1 MISRFIPKPYHFRL
15 LALASSKPQVCPHSP
30 LNPNFTPLFR
40 PFSSN
45 GNNSNNNGKD
55 RSLFDLLKSGESDA
69 KSNPL
74 FTEESRSL
82 SGVTNACSGANE
94 DESWLKEDDDGENE
108 NIFGEGSEEIKGASG
123 GGAGHDWTMTD
134 GFKDWS
140 FEEEENADVFGLE
153 DGEMQTDSGARE
165 TQSKINMEYEELER
179 EEKELTAIVKG
190 PDRAFGDLIAASGIT
205 DEMLDSLIVLKDF
218 DGIKG
223 LPPLR
228 DIEDMRLEKSG
239 RKSPRFAMEL
249 QKQEDLAKSRV
260 RLVDEKGRAYGTG
273 RRKCSI
279 ARVWVM
285 PGDGKFFVNDKE
297 FDAYFPMLDHRA
309 ALLRPF
315 AETKT
320 LGLWDVKCTVQ
331 GGGTS
336 GQVGAI
342 QLGISRALQNWEPGF
357 RIVLRDGGYLTR
369 DPRVVERKKPGQAKA
384 RKRFQWVKR

>member
-1 MISRFIPKPYHFRL
+1 MISRFIPKPSHFRL
-15 LALASSKPQVCPHSP
+15 LALASSKPHVYPHSP

-45 GNNSNNNGKD
+45 SNNNGKD
-55 RSLFDLLKSGESDA
+55 RSLFDLLRSGESDT

-74 FTEESRSL
+74 FTEESKSL
-82 SGVTNACSGANE
+82 SGVTNAGSGVNE
-94 DESWLKEDDDGENE
+94 DDSWLKEDDDGENV
-108 NIFGEGSEEIKGASG
+108 NIFGEGSEEIKGGSG
-123 GGAGHDWTMTD
+123 GGAGHDWAMAG

-140 FEEEENADVFGLE
+140 LEEEEENADVFGLE
-153 DGEMQTDSGARE
+153 DGEMQTGSGVGE
-165 TQSKINMEYEELER
+165 TQSKISMEYEELER

-228 DIEDMRLEKSG
+228 EIEDMRLEKSG

-260 RLVDEKGRAYGTG
+260 RQVDEKGRAYGTG

-342 QLGISRALQNWEPGF
+342 QLGISRALQNWEPGL
-357 RIVLRDGGYLTR
+357 RTVLRDGGYLTR

-384 RKRFQWVKR
+384 RRSFQWVKR